1 MPHTPAP
8 SPARVA
14 ARSAKKWKDLPKGW
28 TEESVRKFWDSL
40 TDRAPKHPVSR
51 CIREMDGKVSNPGAF
66 CGGLADQMIPGW
78 REEAA
83 KERAKKTGARNDPY
97 WMTARYPGRD
107 HNGKPFRKGDRVFY
121 YPLTKTIL
129 TGPEAEA
136 ASRDFESH
144 AFDED
149 FGMRAGADDGARFLA
164 KKYSLTT
171 AESKALAANPHL
183 VDKIED
189 FREKNGLPHPGSA
202 LVREMIWKLI
212 GFERAPGPK
221 KACGDGPCQCGGQCG
236 CKGGSPLSMQPDY
249 GASDAALPRGASAA
263 RVAALY
269 GGP

>member
-1 MPHTPAP
+1 MSHTPAP

-14 ARSAKKWKDLPKGW
+14 ARVAKKWKKLPKGW
-28 TEESVRKFWDSL
+28 TEESVKKFWDSL

-164 KKYSLTT
+164 K
-171 AESKALAANPHL
+171 N
-183 VDKIED
+183 
-189 FREKNGLPHPGSA
+189 
-202 LVREMIWKLI
+202 
-212 GFERAPGPK
+212 K

-249 GASDAALPRGASAA
+249 GTSDAALPRGASAA

-269 GGP
+269 GGLSEDVSG